1 MSKVFDPAW
10 HNYAM
15 KLVPAPPGTAQYEE
29 TRKAFYAGAKIVM
42 TAVNAVGE
50 EHVSEE
56 AGVFLLASMETE
68 IDAFFE
74 PFVQMSKE
82 AAIRRQMEG
91 RAKRHENTG
100 DDLR

>member
-10 HNYAM
+10 DNYAM
-15 KLVPAPPGTAQYEE
+15 KLVPALPGTTQYEE

-42 TAVNAVGE
+42 TAVNAAGE

-68 IDAFFE
+68 INAFFE
-74 PFVQMSKE
+74 PFIQMSKE
-82 AAIRRQMEG
+82 AATRRQMEG
-91 RAKRHENTG
+91 RGKRPENN
-100 DDLR
+100 

>member
-10 HNYAM
+10 DNYAT
-15 KLVPAPPGTAQYEE
+15 KLVPALPGTTQYEE

-42 TAVNAVGE
+42 TAVNAAGE
-50 EHVSEE
+50 EHVSED

-74 PFVQMSKE
+74 PFVRMSK
-82 AAIRRQMEG
+82 AAEILRQAEG
-91 RAKRHENTG
+91 RGKRPESN
-100 DDLR
+100 